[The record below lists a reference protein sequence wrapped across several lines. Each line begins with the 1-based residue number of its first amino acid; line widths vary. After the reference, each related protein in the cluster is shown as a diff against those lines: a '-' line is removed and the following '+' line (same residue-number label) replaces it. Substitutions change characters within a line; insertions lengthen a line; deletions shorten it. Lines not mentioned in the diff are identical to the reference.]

1 MEVSVIIPTMNRPKL
16 LLRLIHYFDL
26 LEFRAKI
33 LIGDSSSAENFQV
46 MASALDNYRGRL
58 NICHRHLPG
67 RSVAAAVLAMN
78 DYLTTPYACLIPDD
92 DFLVPRTLANC
103 IQFLDSHPDYV
114 AAHGVGALIS
124 SSLGDSETIDG
135 AGFYPLTT
143 NDEATAS
150 ARLSKHL
157 ASYSVSLFSVYR
169 CETWRRMFINTPTP
183 SEAPQSCDKSFADE
197 LLPCCLAVIYGRIK
211 QIDGLY
217 IVRQAHGDRYLLP
230 TWFLWLTRV
239 NWLPSYLYFR
249 SYLAQALS
257 IEDRIAISESENT
270 VDRLFSI
277 YLKRSI
283 ANKDQQ
289 LHWLRR
295 FARKSLTLRSIWRT
309 LNDVRDRIQ
318 PGRRL
323 SLACL
328 MSQAS
333 PYHDDFVPIF
343 NAVTGGSA
351 EAIRVSN

>member
-1 MEVSVIIPTMNRPKL
+1 MEVSLIIPTMNRPKL
-16 LLRLIHYFDL
+16 LLRLISYYASLKF
-26 LEFRAKI
+26 EGKI
-33 LIGDSSSAENFQV
+33 LIGDSSNAEIFRET
-46 MASALDNYRGRL
+46 ARALESYKGSLD
-58 NICHRHLPG
+58 IWHRHLPG
-67 RSVAAAVLAMN
+67 RSVAAAVLDMN
-78 DYLTTPYACLIPDD
+78 EYLTTPYACLIPDD

-124 SSLGDSETIDG
+124 SSMGDSESIDG

-143 NDEATAS
+143 SDEATAS

-157 ASYSVSLFSVYR
+157 ESYSVSLFSVYR
-169 CETWRRMFINTPTP
+169 SETWRRMFINTPTP
-183 SEAPQSCDKSFADE
+183 SEAPQSCDKSFVDE
-197 LLPCCLAVIYGRIK
+197 LLPCCLSVIYGKIK

-230 TWFLWLTRV
+230 TWFSWLTRV
-239 NWLPSYLYFR
+239 NWRPSYLYFR
-249 SYLAQALS
+249 SHLAQALS

-283 ANKDQQ
+283 ANKERR

-295 FARKSLTLRSIWRT
+295 FARKSQTLRSIWRA
-309 LNDVRDRIQ
+309 LNDTRDWIQ

-328 MSQAS
+328 LSPSS
-333 PYHDDFVPIF
+333 PYHEDFAPVF
-343 NAVTGGSA
+343 NAVT
-351 EAIRVSN
+351 RVNAVTNKVLI